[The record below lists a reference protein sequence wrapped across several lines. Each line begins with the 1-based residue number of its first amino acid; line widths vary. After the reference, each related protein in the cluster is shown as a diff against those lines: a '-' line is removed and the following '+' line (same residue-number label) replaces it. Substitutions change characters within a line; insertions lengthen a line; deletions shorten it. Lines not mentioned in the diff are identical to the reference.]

1 MRAAAKLGHC
11 AIVALIV
18 GACGPQSQTNVAADN
33 RVTEIETLPPDES
46 SATDIV
52 NGTDVSVDV
61 NETGPRGSPY
71 ETRVIPAAFHG
82 RWGTM
87 AADCSAAGPG
97 ANRLM
102 TIRASEVR
110 YRGTVARPAILTL
123 VGSRRI
129 DGNFAGTTSGQTQ
142 TLLLRLE
149 LSSDGRTLTRSVD
162 EGDSAPS
169 PEGTRF
175 TYRRCS

>member
-11 AIVALIV
+11 AIVALLV
-18 GACGPQSQTNVAADN
+18 GACGPQSQEDVEDDNVKGTNASVALDA
-33 RVTEIETLPPDES
+33 
-46 SATDIV
+46 
-52 NGTDVSVDV
+52 
-61 NETGPRGSPY
+61 TGPRSTPY

-82 RWGTM
+82 RWGTT
-87 AADCSAAGPG
+87 AADCSAAGPA

-102 TIRASEVR
+102 TISAGDVR
-110 YRGTVARPAILTL
+110 YGGTVARPAILTL

-142 TLLLRLE
+142 ALLLRLG
-149 LSSDGRTLTRSVD
+149 LSADGRTLTRSVD

-169 PEGTRF
+169 PEGNRF